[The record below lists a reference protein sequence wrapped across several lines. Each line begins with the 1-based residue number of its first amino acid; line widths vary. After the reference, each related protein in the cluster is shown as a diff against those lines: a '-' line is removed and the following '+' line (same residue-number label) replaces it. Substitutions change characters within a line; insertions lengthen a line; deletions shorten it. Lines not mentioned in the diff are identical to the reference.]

1 MKSVHLAGGSIIMV
15 EFFLLASQTDLGASK
30 KDCQGTWMVVKAFR
44 NWITKGSTGKPYSVV
59 RIRPENRFGCTIRL
73 SLSPKIRVNVEH
85 WIPMTIAGIG
95 LWANE
100 YMQLRD
106 GNQGNNRGTM
116 SNFFGSMGP
125 ICRHDKDSV
134 NEIL

>member
-1 MKSVHLAGGSIIMV
+1 
-15 EFFLLASQTDLGASK
+15 
-30 KDCQGTWMVVKAFR
+30 MVVKAFR

-85 WIPMTIAGIG
+85 WIPMTIAGLGIG
-95 LWANE
+95 LWAND